1 MTATPTTEIQA
12 VVFDCDGV
20 IVDSEGLTNAVMRD
34 TFATMGWHLT
44 VAESLAIFA
53 GHALRDRAHVIAE
66 HTGVVI
72 DDAWLSAFRS
82 RRDAALRAHLE
93 AIPGAERAVAEAA
106 RTFSHGVALASGAD
120 RGKIE
125 LQLEKV
131 GMSDAFG
138 EHVFSGLECARTK
151 PAPDVYLAAFA
162 ALGVVAARTIVI
174 EDTIAGVTAG
184 VAAGARVWGY
194 APGDAT
200 HTDASALIAAGAEAT
215 FTDMATLVPQLLAAE
230 VTPADR

>member
-1 MTATPTTEIQA
+1 MTATLTTEIQA

-34 TFATMGWHLT
+34 TFAAMGWHLS
-44 VAESLAIFA
+44 VEECMAMFS
-53 GHALRDRAHVIAE
+53 GHALRDRAHVITE
-66 HTGVVI
+66 HTGVAI
-72 DDAWLSAFRS
+72 DDAWLAAFRE
-82 RRDAALRAHLE
+82 RRDAALRARLE
-93 AIPGAERAVAEAA
+93 VIPGAERAVADAA

-125 LQLEKV
+125 LQLAKV
-131 GMSDAFG
+131 GMADAFG
-138 EHVFSGLECARTK
+138 EHVFSGLEYAATK

-162 ALGVVAARTIVI
+162 ALGVDAARTVVI
-174 EDTIAGVTAG
+174 EDTVAGVTAG

-200 HTDASALIAAGAEAT
+200 HTDASALIAAGAETT
-215 FTDMATLVPQLLAAE
+215 FRDMATLVPQLLATGAPP
-230 VTPADR
+230 VGR